1 MHINELDAYY
11 RAFLR
16 IDDLAKTDS
25 SLNGIQVS
33 SGADIRKIAFAVD
46 ACMDAFRL
54 AAQWG
59 ADMVFV
65 HHGLFWGQDLRVT
78 GSHYAR
84 LKFLIDNTL
93 ALYAVHLPLDMHPEV
108 GNNAGIAAALD
119 LRETSPFGRYKG
131 NAIGVKGRFP
141 EPIPREEAAKRL
153 FGTSAAQPVK
163 LLPFGKAVVETA
175 GIVSG
180 GAPHEVSQAIEE
192 KLDLYITGDAA
203 HEIYHLCQEESIN
216 VLFAGHYQTETWG
229 VRLTAEKTHK
239 DTGIETRFFDVPTG
253 L

>member
-1 MHINELDAYY
+1 MHIGELDAYY
-11 RAFLR
+11 RSFLR
-16 IDDLAKTDS
+16 IDDLARADT

-33 SGADIRKIAFAVD
+33 SGGDIRKIAFAVD

-65 HHGLFWGQDLRVT
+65 HHGIFWGKDLRVT
-78 GSHYAR
+78 GSRYGR
-84 LKFLIDNTL
+84 LKFLVDNNL

-108 GNNAGIAAALD
+108 GNNAGIAAALS
-119 LRETSPFGRYKG
+119 LRGTAPFGWYKG

-141 EPIPREEAAKRL
+141 APLAREDAARML
-153 FGTSAAQPVK
+153 FGSCAAQQAR
-163 LLPFGKAVVETA
+163 LLPFGKALVETA

-180 GAPHEVSQAIEE
+180 GAPQEVSQAIEE
-192 KLDLYITGDAA
+192 GLDLYITGEAS
-203 HEIYHLCQEESIN
+203 HEIYHLCQEEGIN

-229 VRLTAEKTHK
+229 VRLVAEKTGA
-239 DTGIETRFFDVPTG
+239 DTGLQTRFFDVPTG